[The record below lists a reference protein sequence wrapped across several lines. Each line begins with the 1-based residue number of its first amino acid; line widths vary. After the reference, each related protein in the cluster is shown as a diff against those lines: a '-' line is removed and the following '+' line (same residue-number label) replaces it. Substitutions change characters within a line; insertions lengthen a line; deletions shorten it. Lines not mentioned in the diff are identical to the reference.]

1 MQSLNI
7 KEWRHVRNSARQILL
22 MIVQSGL
29 PFKVK
34 CNKIY
39 YVNTFINYP
48 LLFNMPLCITK
59 HLTRTHSSPVH
70 LRLYYQNACTR
81 VKHIHQRTCTSEM
94 NYLCNNK
101 IIVCTRDCR
110 MKQQHTSS
118 GMHIH
123 AYVIDTILAKIYK
136 SMTEMTVEK

>member
-1 MQSLNI
+1 MHYKAPYS
-7 KEWRHVRNSARQILL
+7 
-22 MIVQSGL
+22 
-29 PFKVK
+29 
-34 CNKIY
+34 
-39 YVNTFINYP
+39 NTFKLSAPPFILP
-48 LLFNMPLCITK
+48 
-59 HLTRTHSSPVH
+59 
-70 LRLYYQNACTR
+70 NACTR

>member
-7 KEWRHVRNSARQILL
+7 KELRHVRSARQILL
-22 MIVQSGL
+22 MIMQSWL
-29 PFKVK
+29 PFKVTW
-34 CNKIY
+34 NKNY

-59 HLTRTHSSPVH
+59 HLTRTHSSLVH
-70 LRLYYQNACTR
+70 LRLYHQNACTR